1 MNKIN
6 EELIEFASKH
16 NGVITSKDVTHIGI
30 PRVYLTRMAQS
41 GEFKRV
47 QSGIY
52 VLPGTTLDE
61 FAEIHFRCPKAVY
74 SHGTALFLH
83 DLSDRTPLKYT
94 VTLPSSY
101 NATHLFNVE
110 NLEIKK
116 SIPIIYTAGIAKIA
130 SPNGFIVPVYNIEKT
145 ICDVVRNKDKM
156 DCQVVTDALKLFSK
170 RPDKNL
176 TRLMEYAKL
185 LRIESAIRTY
195 FEVLL

>member
-1 MNKIN
+1 MYKIN
-6 EELIEFASKH
+6 KDLIEFASEH
-16 NGVITSKDVTHIGI
+16 NGIITSRDVTHMGI
-30 PRVYLTRMAQS
+30 PRVYLTRMVES
-41 GEFKRV
+41 GELKRV
-47 QSGIY
+47 QSGVY
-52 VLPGTTLDE
+52 VLPGTVLDE
-61 FAEIHFRCPKAVY
+61 FAEIHFRCPKGVY
-74 SHGTALFLH
+74 SHGTALYLH

-94 VTLPSSY
+94 LTLPSSY
-101 NATHLFNVE
+101 NATHLLSVE

-116 SIPIIYTAGIAKIA
+116 SIPVIYAAGITTIA

-145 ICDVVRNKDKM
+145 ICDVVRSKDKM
-156 DCQVVTDALKLFSK
+156 DYQVVMDALKSFSK

>member
-1 MNKIN
+1 MYKIN
-6 EELIEFASKH
+6 KDLIEFASEH
-16 NGVITSKDVTHIGI
+16 NGIITSRDVTHMGI
-30 PRVYLTRMAQS
+30 PRVYLTRMVES
-41 GEFKRV
+41 GELKRV
-47 QSGIY
+47 QSGVY
-52 VLPGTTLDE
+52 VLPGTVLDE
-61 FAEIHFRCPKAVY
+61 FAEIHFRCPKGVY
-74 SHGTALFLH
+74 SHGTALYLH

-94 VTLPSSY
+94 LTLPSSY
-101 NATHLFNVE
+101 NATHLLSVE

-116 SIPIIYTAGIAKIA
+116 SIPVIYAAGITTIA

-156 DCQVVTDALKLFSK
+156 DYQVVTDALKLFSK

>member
-6 EELIEFASKH
+6 KEIINIASKN

-30 PRVYLTRMAQS
+30 PRVYLTRMVES
-41 GEFKRV
+41 GKLERV
-47 QSGIY
+47 QPGVY
-52 VLPGTTLDE
+52 VLPGTILDE

-101 NATHLFNVE
+101 NATHLSNVE

-116 SIPIIYTAGIAKIA
+116 SIPVIYAAGIATIA

-170 RPDKNL
+170 RMDKNL
-176 TRLMEYAKL
+176 IRLMEYAKH

>member
-1 MNKIN
+1 VNKIN
-6 EELIEFASKH
+6 KELIDIAIKH

-30 PRVYLTRMAQS
+30 PRVYLTRMVES
-41 GEFKRV
+41 GELERV
-47 QSGIY
+47 QPGIY
-52 VLPGTTLDE
+52 VLPGTILDE

-74 SHGTALFLH
+74 SQGTALFLH

-101 NATHLFNVE
+101 NATHLSNVE

-116 SIPIIYTAGIAKIA
+116 SIPVIYAAGIATIA

-156 DCQVVTDALKLFSK
+156 DYQVVTDALKLFSK

>member
-6 EELIEFASKH
+6 KELIEFASEH
-16 NGVITSKDVTHIGI
+16 NGVITSRDVTHIGI
-30 PRVYLTRMAQS
+30 PRVYLTRMVES
-41 GEFKRV
+41 GELKRV
-47 QSGIY
+47 QPGIY
-52 VLPGTTLDE
+52 VLPDTILDE
-61 FAEIHFRCPKAVY
+61 FAEIHYRCPKAVY

-83 DLSDRTPLKYT
+83 DLSDRTPLKHT

-116 SIPIIYTAGIAKIA
+116 SIPVIYAAGITTIA

-145 ICDVVRNKDKM
+145 ICDVVRNKDNM
-156 DCQVVTDALKLFSK
+156 DYQVVTDALKLFSK
-170 RPDKNL
+170 RPVKNL
-176 TRLMEYAKL
+176 TRLMQYAKL
-185 LRIESAIRTY
+185 LRIESVIRTY

>member
-6 EELIEFASKH
+6 KELIDIAIKH

-30 PRVYLTRMAQS
+30 PRVYLTRMAES
-41 GEFKRV
+41 GELKRV

-52 VLPGTTLDE
+52 VLPGTILDE

-101 NATHLFNVE
+101 NATHLSNVE

-116 SIPIIYTAGIAKIA
+116 SIQTIYAAGITTIV

-156 DCQVVTDALKLFSK
+156 DYQVVTDTLKLFSK

-185 LRIESAIRTY
+185 LRIELVIRTY

>member
-1 MNKIN
+1 MNK
-6 EELIEFASKH
+6 ELIEFASEH
-16 NGVITSKDVTHIGI
+16 NGVITSRDVTHIGI
-30 PRVYLTRMAQS
+30 PRVYLTRMVES
-41 GEFKRV
+41 GELNRV
-47 QSGIY
+47 QSGVY
-52 VLPGTTLDE
+52 VLPGTVLDE
-61 FAEIHFRCPKAVY
+61 FAEIHFRCPKGVY
-74 SHGTALFLH
+74 SHGTALYLH

-101 NATHLFNVE
+101 NATHLLSVE

-116 SIPIIYTAGIAKIA
+116 SIPVIYAAGITTIA
-130 SPNGFIVPVYNIEKT
+130 SPNGFIVPVYNIEKS

-156 DCQVVTDALKLFSK
+156 DYQVVTDALKSFSK

-176 TRLMEYAKL
+176 TRLMEYAKM

>member
-6 EELIEFASKH
+6 KEIIEFASEH
-16 NGVITSKDVTHIGI
+16 NGVITSRDVTHIGI
-30 PRVYLTRMAQS
+30 PRVYLTRMVES
-41 GEFKRV
+41 GELKRV
-47 QSGIY
+47 QPGIY
-52 VLPGTTLDE
+52 VLPDTILDE
-61 FAEIHFRCPKAVY
+61 FAEIHYRCPKAVY

-83 DLSDRTPLKYT
+83 DLSDRTPLKHT

-116 SIPIIYTAGIAKIA
+116 SIPVIYAAGITTIA

-145 ICDVVRNKDKM
+145 ICDVVRNKDNM
-156 DCQVVTDALKLFSK
+156 DYQVVTDALKLFSK
-170 RPDKNL
+170 RPVKNL
-176 TRLMEYAKL
+176 TRLMQYAKL
-185 LRIESAIRTY
+185 LRIESVIRTY